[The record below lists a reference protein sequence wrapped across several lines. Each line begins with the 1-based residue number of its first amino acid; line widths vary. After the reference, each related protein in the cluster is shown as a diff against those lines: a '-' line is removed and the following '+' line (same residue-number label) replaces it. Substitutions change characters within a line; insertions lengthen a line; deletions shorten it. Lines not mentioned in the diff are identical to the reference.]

1 MTGATNH
8 MFRSWLL
15 SELRLRKWTQ
25 SDLAHRLGVNRSAVA
40 KWLAVEGTSSYR
52 KPSYESCRALAMV
65 LGVSVETVLEAAQHQ
80 PASLE
85 TSSMQQ
91 RVISLIPHIPDPV
104 LHVIYHQLVP
114 MIDTQV
120 QAELLQHLTGSANNL
135 LQSDSDAY

>member
-1 MTGATNH
+1 MTAATNH
-8 MFRSWLL
+8 VFRSWLL

-40 KWLAVEGTSSYR
+40 KWLAIEGTSSYR
-52 KPSYESCRALAMV
+52 KPSYESCRALATV
-65 LGVSVETVLEAAQHQ
+65 LGVPVEIVLEAAQHQ

-85 TSSMQQ
+85 TTSMQQ

-114 MIDTQV
+114 MIDTQI
-120 QAELLQHLTGSANNL
+120 QMELLQHLTGPASHPQ
-135 LQSDSDAY
+135 QSDSEA